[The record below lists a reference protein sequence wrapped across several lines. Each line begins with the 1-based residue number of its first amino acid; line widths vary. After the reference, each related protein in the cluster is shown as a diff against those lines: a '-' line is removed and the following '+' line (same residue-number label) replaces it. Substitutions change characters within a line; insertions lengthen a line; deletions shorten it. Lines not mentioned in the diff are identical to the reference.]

1 MGGRGGSSASAKAQR
16 KATPTVGERAQARAE
31 AEVAKYADSYFDS
44 LEMRVPEFVLDKLN
58 SREYYA
64 VTATGGPFTVK
75 RETEKAALLEVSTD
89 YGNVTV
95 WSPKSVIKTREEAR
109 AATAKEMA
117 RQFVN
122 DDYYAYLRTTAK
134 AGGVKLGSVKK
145 WSKIKQKMDLAGV
158 KYLDKSEYI
167 NTRE

>member
-1 MGGRGGSSASAKAQR
+1 
-16 KATPTVGERAQARAE
+16 
-31 AEVAKYADSYFDS
+31 
-44 LEMRVPEFVLDKLN
+44 MR
-58 SREYYA
+58 
-64 VTATGGPFTVK
+64 
-75 RETEKAALLEVSTD
+75 TD

-109 AATAKEMA
+109 AATAREMA

-145 WSKIKQKMDLAGV
+145 WNKIKQKMDLAGV

>member
-1 MGGRGGSSASAKAQR
+1 MGGRGGSSASAKASR
-16 KATPTVGERAQARAE
+16 KAVPTVGERAQARAE

-44 LEMRVPEFVLDKLN
+44 LEMRVPEFVMDKLN
-58 SREYYA
+58 SQEYYA
-64 VTATGGPFTVK
+64 VTSTGGPFTVK

-109 AATAKEMA
+109 AATVREMA

-122 DDYYAYLRTTAK
+122 DDYYEYLRTTAK
-134 AGGVKLGSVKK
+134 SGGVKLGSVKK

>member
-1 MGGRGGSSASAKAQR
+1 M
-16 KATPTVGERAQARAE
+16 
-31 AEVAKYADSYFDS
+31 
-44 LEMRVPEFVLDKLN
+44 
-58 SREYYA
+58 
-64 VTATGGPFTVK
+64 
-75 RETEKAALLEVSTD
+75 STD

-109 AATAKEMA
+109 AATVREMA

-122 DDYYAYLRTTAK
+122 DDYYAYLRTTAN